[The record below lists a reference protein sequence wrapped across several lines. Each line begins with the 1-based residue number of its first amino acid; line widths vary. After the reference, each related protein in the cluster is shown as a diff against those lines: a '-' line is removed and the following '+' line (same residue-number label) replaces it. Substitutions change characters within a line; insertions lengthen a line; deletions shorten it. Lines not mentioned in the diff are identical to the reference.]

1 MTIADTFNHPSMLD
15 LALRAQE
22 LLPLECLRVGIEG
35 LILDAPEIKF
45 EPPPWD
51 PPQVIAAR
59 NLVLIPPTLEE
70 LKLLSIS

>member
-15 LALRAQE
+15 LALRQE
-22 LLPLECLRVGIEG
+22 LLPLECLRGGLDG
-35 LILDAPEIKF
+35 LISGAPEIKF

-70 LKLLSIS
+70 LKLLTIS

>member
-1 MTIADTFNHPSMLD
+1 MTIADAINHPSMLD

-22 LLPLECLRVGIEG
+22 LPLECLRVGIEG

-51 PPQVIAAR
+51 PPQVVAAR
-59 NLVLIPPTLEE
+59 NLVLIPPTPEE

>member
-1 MTIADTFNHPSMLD
+1 MTINHPSMLD

-22 LLPLECLRVGIEG
+22 LLPCLRVGIEG
-35 LILDAPEIKF
+35 LILDASEIKF

-51 PPQVIAAR
+51 PPQVVAAR
-59 NLVLIPPTLEE
+59 NLMLIPPTPGE